1 MRPMRA
7 IPILAIAALAAC
19 GPRPDADDGEAA
31 APADTCGASRYVAS
45 IGQPLAAVQLPRG
58 ENARVITPGSVVTT
72 DFLPTRLNFY
82 ISDTGLIER
91 VACG

>member
-1 MRPMRA
+1 MGRMRA
-7 IPILAIAALAAC
+7 LPVIALIVAAC
-19 GPRPDADDGEAA
+19 APRPDADGDAGGVV
-31 APADTCGASRYVAS
+31 ADACGASRYVAS